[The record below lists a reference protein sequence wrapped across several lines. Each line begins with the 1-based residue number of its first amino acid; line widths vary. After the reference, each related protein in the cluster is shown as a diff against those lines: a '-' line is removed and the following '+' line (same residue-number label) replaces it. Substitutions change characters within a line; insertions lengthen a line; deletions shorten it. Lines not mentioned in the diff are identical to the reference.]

1 MTALPRRSALARH
14 FTQAHCRG
22 SILPLSDLPKAAG
35 LPTRIAVA
43 CLVCLTS
50 ITLTACGSG
59 SHFPTAIDRAEARP
73 PSSGTGANDAP
84 IISGKPLSTAVVNVP
99 YVFRPDVHDPD
110 GDVLVF
116 QVARKPSWATLDPAT
131 GELSGVPP
139 AGTTGTYTD
148 IAISVSDGELKTSL
162 PPFSIKVTTSSA
174 TGSTS
179 SAALSWS
186 APTQNEDGS
195 PLTDLAG
202 YRIHYGTS
210 ASDLN
215 KRVEV
220 GNPATTSARVQNLTP
235 GTWFFAISAYTH
247 NDAESSHSAVVSK
260 VIG

>member
-1 MTALPRRSALARH
+1 MPFNS
-14 FTQAHCRG
+14 
-22 SILPLSDLPKAAG
+22 LPKAAG
-35 LPTRIAVA
+35 HRARRAAA
-43 CLVCLTS
+43 CLVLFSS

-59 SHFPTAIDRAEARP
+59 SRFPSAIDRAEASP
-73 PSSGTGANDAP
+73 PASGTGANDAP
-84 IISGKPLSTAVVNVP
+84 VISGKPLSTAVVNVP

-116 QVARKPSWATLDPAT
+116 QVTRKPSWARFDPAT

-139 AGTTGTYTD
+139 AGTTGTYTG
-148 IAISVSDGELKTSL
+148 IAIVVSDGELKTSL
-162 PPFSIKVTTSSA
+162 PLFSIKVTATSA

-179 SAALSWS
+179 SASLAWS

-215 KRVEV
+215 RRIEI
-220 GNPATTSARVQNLTP
+220 GSPATTSQVVQNLTP

-247 NDAESSHSAVVSK
+247 KGAESSRSGVVSK

>member
-1 MTALPRRSALARH
+1 MPFS
-14 FTQAHCRG
+14 
-22 SILPLSDLPKAAG
+22 SLPKAAG
-35 LPTRIAVA
+35 HHARSAAA
-43 CLVCLTS
+43 CLVCFSS
-50 ITLTACGSG
+50 IALTACGSG
-59 SHFPTAIDRAEARP
+59 SRFPPAIDRGEASP

-84 IISGKPLSTAVVNVP
+84 VISGKPLSTAVVNVP

-116 QVARKPSWATLDPAT
+116 QVTRKPSWARFDPAT

-139 AGTTGTYTD
+139 AGTTGTHTG
-148 IAISVSDGELKTSL
+148 IAIVVSDGELKTSL
-162 PPFSIKVTTSSA
+162 PLFSIKVTTSSA

-179 SAALSWS
+179 SASLAWS

-210 ASDLN
+210 ASNLSRRIDI
-215 KRVEV
+215 
-220 GNPATTSARVQNLTP
+220 GSPATTSKVVQNLTP

-247 NDAESSHSAVVSK
+247 KGAESSRSGVVSK

>member
-1 MTALPRRSALARH
+1 LPISSLN
-14 FTQAHCRG
+14 
-22 SILPLSDLPKAAG
+22 KAAG
-35 LPTRIAVA
+35 HSARTAVA
-43 CLVCLTS
+43 CLAFFTS

-59 SHFPTAIDRAEARP
+59 SRFPSVVDRADASP
-73 PSSGTGANDAP
+73 PSSGTSGNDAP
-84 IISGKPLSTAVVNVP
+84 TISGKPQSTALVNVP

-116 QVARKPSWATLDPAT
+116 QVTRKPSWATFDPAT

-139 AGTTGTYTD
+139 ASTTGTYTD
-148 IAISVSDGELKTSL
+148 IAIVVSDGELKTSL
-162 PPFSIKVTTSSA
+162 PRFSIKLTTSSA

-179 SAALSWS
+179 SASLSWS

-215 KRVEV
+215 QRIEID
-220 GNPATTSARVQNLTP
+220 NPATTSKVVQSLTP

-247 NDAESSHSAVVSK
+247 DGAESSRSAVVSK